1 MTQKELQTAFNIPDS
16 CITPCNKIHK
26 VSENKVS
33 FLLDRSKAVS
43 DKFWCIQVDKCMI
56 TSDLHKKCD
65 FAFIRQ
71 KKDNCKEFYFVE
83 LKNALIVKAYSQ
95 IVTTIKE
102 HFKSLP
108 KRECYGFIVANRVPS
123 GTDVQNLRKKFVRDI
138 GADLIVK
145 SNTYTH
151 TPSV

>member
-71 KKDNCKEFYFVE
+71 KKDNCKEFWFSENLCGLMRIEQYPESHV
-83 LKNALIVKAYSQ
+83 VKIRQ
-95 IVTTIKE
+95 
-102 HFKSLP
+102 P
-108 KRECYGFIVANRVPS
+108 KRKSFEVP
-123 GTDVQNLRKKFVRDI
+123 NKI
-138 GADLIVK
+138 I
-145 SNTYTH
+145 
-151 TPSV
+151 